1 MAGVAAGRPAT
12 RRASTPRRATR
23 STRECLIFRRPES
36 VPAVCGVNE
45 SMNPDVAAG
54 RGELTA
60 LASLRRFV
68 RPRTSTERC
77 ELCDAG
83 LAADHAHLVE
93 VATRRLAC
101 ACDACAI
108 LFDGQGE
115 TRYRRVPRRVR
126 YLADFRLTDEVWE
139 GLSIPINLAFF
150 VRSTP
155 AKRTIALYP
164 SPAGATESLISL
176 ETWDALMADNPVLRD
191 FEPDAEALL
200 VNRMATARDY
210 YRVGIDE
217 CYKLAGLIRIHWR
230 GLSGGQAVWD
240 EIHRFFAALKEGC
253 S

>member
-1 MAGVAAGRPAT
+1 
-12 RRASTPRRATR
+12 
-23 STRECLIFRRPES
+23 
-36 VPAVCGVNE
+36 
-45 SMNPDVAAG
+45 MNPDVAAG

-83 LAADHAHLVE
+83 LAAEHAHLVE

-139 GLSIPINLAFF
+139 GLSLPINLAFF
-150 VRSTP
+150 LQSTP
-155 AKRTIALYP
+155 AGRVVALYP
-164 SPAGATESLISL
+164 SPAGATESLVTL
-176 ETWDALMADNPVLRD
+176 EDWEALMAENPVLRD
-191 FEPDAEALL
+191 FEPDVEALL
-200 VNRMATARDY
+200 VNRVGAAREC

-230 GLSGGQAVWD
+230 GLSGGTAVWD
-240 EIHRFFAALKEGC
+240 EIGRFFTGLKERT